1 MKCHFSSRVFAI
13 LATTMFVISL
23 VANRLD
29 AQTVQL
35 PTFSNFS
42 VNTTVS
48 VPDRGAT
55 SLGGVRR
62 SSSGSTRRGIP
73 GISRFPVAG
82 APFRSRAFGSQSG
95 SSQATVHATIIDHRE
110 WDAAVLAEARRRR
123 GERANTENV
132 AAAQSQQA
140 AKVAVDPIEARARFL
155 TLHMGR
161 GIGSHRTDRNQ
172 HQRSAVSEA
181 PLRLKS
187 R

>member
-1 MKCHFSSRVFAI
+1 GIRSMKSKISRRFFAVSTA
-13 LATTMFVISL
+13 LALALIT
-23 VANRLD
+23 NGLD

-35 PTFSNFS
+35 PTFRNFS

-48 VPDRGAT
+48 VPDRGSA

-62 SSSGSTRRGIP
+62 SSSGSTRRGVP
-73 GISRFPVAG
+73 GISRFPMAG
-82 APFRSRAFGSQSG
+82 APFRSRAFASQSG
-95 SSQATVHATIIDHRE
+95 GSQATVHATIIDHRE

-123 GERANTENV
+123 GERTSRGNEATQEP
-132 AAAQSQQA
+132 QP
-140 AKVAVDPIEARARFL
+140 VAVDPIEARARFL

-161 GIGSHRTDRNQ
+161 GFNTGRSELNQRNA
-172 HQRSAVSEA
+172 SVASEA